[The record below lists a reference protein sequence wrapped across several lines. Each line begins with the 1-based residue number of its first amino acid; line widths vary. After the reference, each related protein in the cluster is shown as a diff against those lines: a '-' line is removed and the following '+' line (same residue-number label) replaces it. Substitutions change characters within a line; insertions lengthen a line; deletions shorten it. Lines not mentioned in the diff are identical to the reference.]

1 MKKITFLFIAVMSS
15 LSALAQYDFPAV
27 VGPIGVTSGSGPT
40 VNINDVANGAGAP
53 GVTYVD
59 FVVTVDWESVSG
71 GPYSVEADLTF
82 TTTAGSVLID
92 PPTSGQA
99 GNGDATTLTF
109 EGTIPGGSYDPS
121 VDGFLELTLEQ
132 SWSGSTANWSNIVVS
147 LIEAPACPDVANI
160 AVSNITA
167 PDSADLSWDASA
179 GATAY
184 NWEIQPQGVAQ
195 GTAGAIDS
203 GNVAG
208 TTASA
213 SNLVDGV
220 EYTLYV
226 QSDCSG
232 GLGNWISID
241 FYFFLPPANDE
252 CVNAVPLTVNA
263 DYSCSTVTTGTT
275 VGATASAQPDD
286 VVGTPNT
293 DVWFSFV
300 ATGAAHRINITNII
314 NQGGGTSISPDMA
327 MGVYDASGG
336 CGSLVFFD
344 DSDPNVL
351 NLTGLTATTTY
362 YVRVYGYGTGVQNNN
377 FDICVGTP
385 PPPPAN
391 DACSD
396 AFVVGS
402 LPYNNSQDASA
413 ATNNSGFV
421 SACSGGMN
429 DGVWYTFTPDVNGT
443 VDVVV
448 DATSFWDHEVAIYSG
463 SCGAFSCVVRVD
475 STGSGGTETLSGVAV
490 TAGTQYWVNVGYW
503 SGSTDSTEGA
513 LTIDITSAT
522 VLGIEDLQLS
532 ENFKFYPNPAN
543 NILNVSAKSNI
554 ENLQIVS
561 MLGQVVRTAQ
571 PNTQNYSLDISDLST
586 GIYFIKASVNNVEGT
601 FRIVKQ

>member
-27 VGPIGVTSGSGPT
+27 AGPTGVTNGT
-40 VNINDVANGAGAP
+40 DVTLNINDVANGASAP
-53 GVTYVD
+53 GAVYSD
-59 FVVTVDWESVSG
+59 FVVTADWISTNNAWAS
-71 GPYSVEADLTF
+71 EADFTF
-82 TTTAGSVLID
+82 TTTAGSTDIFS
-92 PPTSGQA
+92 PTTGSADSGS
-99 GNGDATTLTF
+99 ATTITF
-109 EGTIPGGSYDPS
+109 EGAIPGGSYDPS
-121 VDGFLELTLEQ
+121 VDGFLDITLIQ
-132 SWSGSTANWSNIVVS
+132 SWSGSSADWSNIVVT

-160 AVSNITA
+160 VVSNITA

-203 GNVAG
+203 GNVAV

-263 DYSCSTVTTGTT
+263 DYSCSTVTAGTT

-300 ATGAAHRINITNII
+300 ATGTAHRINITNII
-314 NQGGGTSISPDMA
+314 NQGGGTSTSTDMA

-463 SCGAFSCVVRVD
+463 SCGAFSCVVSVD
-475 STGSGGTETLSGVAV
+475 SAGSGGTETLSGVAV